1 MIYDDLR
8 LAAIEAILDDTATL
22 LGNHQGPGLQ
32 SRLLMT
38 SHFHVTKYHWDPLG
52 GFDVS
57 LHLHEKDGA
66 GMVEGQFLSTP
77 LLWSRHKIYRF
88 EWF

>member
-1 MIYDDLR
+1 MTLQR
-8 LAAIEAILDDTATL
+8 CLA
-22 LGNHQGPGLQ
+22 NKGPGLQ
-32 SRLLMT
+32 SHLLMT
-38 SHFHVTKYHWDPLG
+38 SHFHVTKYHWV
-52 GFDVS
+52 VS

-77 LLWSRHKIYRF
+77 FLWSRHKISRF